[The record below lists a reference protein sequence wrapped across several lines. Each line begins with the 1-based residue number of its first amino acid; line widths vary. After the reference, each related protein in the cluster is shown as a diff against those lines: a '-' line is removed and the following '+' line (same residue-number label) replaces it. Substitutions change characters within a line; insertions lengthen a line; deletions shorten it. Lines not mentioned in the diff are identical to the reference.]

1 MQRLFGLAAAIAL
14 ILGATLAHADQITG
28 YVKNINTTK
37 NTFVVGDTVFTA
49 APNNTVGTPVT
60 DLKEGD
66 KVTVMYQKS
75 TSGAVNNANSITVV
89 EPAAAGPMP
98 VQMLAENVLQ
108 NCKTELQT
116 YCSQV
121 TPGQNRLLAC
131 LYANGDKLSAQ
142 CDRALYESA
151 SALDRALSTV
161 AWVAEQCRADIDSK
175 CANVQPGKGRIAQ
188 CLADHRDSLSQAC
201 TQAITAA
208 RADIQ

>member
-1 MQRLFGLAAAIAL
+1 VI
-14 ILGATLAHADQITG
+14 
-28 YVKNINTTK
+28 
-37 NTFVVGDTVFTA
+37 
-49 APNNTVGTPVT
+49 
-60 DLKEGD
+60 
-66 KVTVMYQKS
+66 
-75 TSGAVNNANSITVV
+75 

-98 VQMLAENVLQ
+98 MLAENVLQ